1 MLSRYRVEF
10 QKVSL
15 YNLQMQQMGKRPYH
29 YLLINSIYND
39 ARRYA
44 KDALNEIYWLE

>member
-10 QKVSL
+10 QKGFFIQFP
-15 YNLQMQQMGKRPYH
+15 NATNGKRPYL

-44 KDALNEIYWLE
+44 KSFKRKILT